1 MARLR
6 DKLIHHYWNTEM
18 TRLIDIVENYLP
30 DLERVVKQIL
40 EDYNLEE

>member
-1 MARLR
+1 MA
-6 DKLIHHYWNTEM
+6 
-18 TRLIDIVENYLP
+18 RLIDIVENYLP